1 VKAGE
6 PATISRWLIADSQKL
21 NAKLASDPPGQLFTM
36 AEYTIR
42 MADERGHMREQLEH
56 GTSEVEIRE
65 RFAQQGFLV
74 YSVKPKGLL
83 AAELRLPQRRKVKQD
98 QFVIFNQQ
106 FVTLIHAGLPIIQSL
121 ELLIK
126 RQRNPFFR
134 SVLQNVGERLRNGE
148 SLSEAFAA
156 QKVFPKVYTTT
167 LLAGEK
173 SGNLEEVLGRY
184 ISFQRLAVS
193 FRKKLLSSL
202 IYPALLV
209 IMLFVMMTFLIT
221 FVVPR
226 FADLYRQ
233 LGAQLP
239 PMTALMLAIGVN
251 AQAYAPYA
259 AVVVVVAGF
268 FLWRWMKSD
277 KGATQMNRLTLKV
290 PILGDIWLKYQVA
303 VFSRMLSTLLAG
315 GLPLV
320 PSLDTA
326 GESMQSH
333 LMAHGIEQ
341 ATRAVREGRGLAR
354 SLEQTGVFPEMSVEM
369 IEVGESTG
377 ALPAMLNSVAD
388 FYEEDVTNALATA
401 MSLIE
406 PVILIVMGVVVA
418 FVLISL
424 YLPIFSLGAAG
435 IH

>member
-1 VKAGE
+1 
-6 PATISRWLIADSQKL
+6 
-21 NAKLASDPPGQLFTM
+21 M
-36 AEYTIR
+36 AEYVIR
-42 MADERGHMREQLEH
+42 MADERGHMLQQSEH
-56 GTSEVEIRE
+56 GTSDVEVRE

-83 AAELRLPQRRKVKQD
+83 TADLHLPRFRKVPQD

-134 SVLQNVGERLRNGE
+134 TVLQNVRDRLRGGE
-148 SLSEAFAA
+148 LLSEAFAA
-156 QKVFPKVYTTT
+156 QKIFPKVYTTT

-173 SGNLEEVLGRY
+173 SGNLEEVLGRF

-193 FRKKLLSSL
+193 FRKKLLASL
-202 IYPALLV
+202 VYPTLLV
-209 IMLFVMMTFLIT
+209 VMLFVMLTFLIT
-221 FVVPR
+221 FVVPQ
-226 FADLYRQ
+226 FAALYQQ
-233 LGAQLP
+233 LGSELP

-251 AQAYAPYA
+251 ARAYLPYA
-259 AVVVVVAGF
+259 ALVAAAVGF

-277 KGATQMNRLTLKV
+277 KGATQMDRFKLKI
-290 PILGDIWLKYQVA
+290 PLLGSIWLKYQVA
-303 VFSRMLSTLLAG
+303 VFSRMLSTLLTG

-320 PSLDTA
+320 PSLETA

-341 ATRAVREGRGLAR
+341 ATRAVREGQSLAR
-354 SLEQTGVFPEMSVEM
+354 SLEQTKVFPEMSVEM
-369 IEVGESTG
+369 MEVGESTG
-377 ALPAMLNSVAD
+377 ALPAMLNSVAE
-388 FYEEDVTNALATA
+388 FYEEDVQNALATA

-406 PVILIVMGVVVA
+406 PVILIIMGVVVA

-424 YLPIFSLGAAG
+424 YLPIFSLGAGG

>member
-1 VKAGE
+1 
-6 PATISRWLIADSQKL
+6 
-21 NAKLASDPPGQLFTM
+21 M
-36 AEYTIR
+36 AEYVIR
-42 MADERGHMREQLEH
+42 MADEQGHMLQQMEH
-56 GTSEVEIRE
+56 GTSEVEIRD

-83 AAELRLPQRRKVKQD
+83 TADLRLPQRRKVPQD

-106 FVTLIHAGLPIIQSL
+106 FLTLIHAGLPIIQSL

-134 SVLQNVGERLRNGE
+134 SVLQNVRDRLRGGE
-148 SLSEAFAA
+148 LLSEAFAA

-173 SGNLEEVLGRY
+173 SGNLEEVMARF

-193 FRKKLLSSL
+193 FRKKLVASL
-202 IYPALLV
+202 VYPTLLV
-209 IMLFVMMTFLIT
+209 LMLFVMLTFLIT
-221 FVVPR
+221 FVVPQ
-226 FADLYRQ
+226 FANLYHQ
-233 LGAQLP
+233 LGSELP

-251 AQAYAPYA
+251 AKQYFPYA
-259 AVVVVVAGF
+259 MLVLVGGGF
-268 FLWRWMKSD
+268 LLWRWMKSD
-277 KGATQMNRLTLKV
+277 KGATQMDRFKLKI
-290 PILGDIWLKYQVA
+290 PLLGDIWLKYQVA
-303 VFSRMLSTLLAG
+303 VFSRMLSTLLSG

-320 PSLDTA
+320 PSLETS

-341 ATRAVREGRGLAR
+341 ATRGVREGQSLAH
-354 SLEQTGVFPEMSVEM
+354 SLEQTKVFPEMSVEM
-369 IEVGESTG
+369 MEVGESTG
-377 ALPAMLNSVAD
+377 ALPAMLNSVAE
-388 FYEEDVTNALATA
+388 FYEEDVQNALATA

-406 PVILIVMGVVVA
+406 PIILIIMGVVVA

-424 YLPIFSLGAAG
+424 YLPIFSLGAG
-435 IH
+435 GVH